1 MSNQSRA
8 CMSWVSWFEL
18 HGYIDFHT
26 ILISDVFSLIFPAYI
41 IQKNHEPR
49 KLLWIDQI
57 TTQPEMQTTNM
68 PQIYSFIDHVPLCG
82 HRWTY
87 FIVSFANEV
96 CLGFDQL
103 ENNSKFFLCSMLV
116 LISLWPIDGFTNFF
130 FAIENVELYMSKS
143 QTLSTLHD

>member
-8 CMSWVSWFEL
+8 YMSWVSWFEP

-49 KLLWIDQI
+49 KSLWIDQI

-103 ENNSKFFLCSMLV
+103 EKNSKFFLCSMLV
-116 LISLWPIDGFTNFF
+116 LIFF
-130 FAIENVELYMSKS
+130 MTDRWFYKLLFRHRKCWIVHE
-143 QTLSTLHD
+143 